1 MTSPERKQR
10 GKCCLPVQG
19 PTNDPGDM
27 KMLLQDVYEKDVVSG
42 KGNGVIP
49 WANEACTG
57 D

>member
-1 MTSPERKQR
+1 M
-10 GKCCLPVQG
+10 PVQG